1 MDFFDFIQLKV
12 KVSLLIHPLSARKQY
27 RIRQL
32 TERSEVS
39 DPFVK
44 IIIKKKRI
52 IFLATMTKGTI
63 ALYV

>member
-39 DPFVK
+39 DPIGENSTENLFEFNFF
-44 IIIKKKRI
+44 RP
-52 IFLATMTKGTI
+52 
-63 ALYV
+63 